1 MWISSGRAT
10 VWPCSE
16 TENQWRAGHYDGH
29 GRTALVAGVFI
40 GVREGVEF
48 LWEQRGVTPTA
59 TPKEEGLKVDQPK
72 LLMSMGRSCEE
83 FLALWATMLAL
94 YTQGAL
100 RERGSYVAIRES

>member
-72 LLMSMGRSCEE
+72 LLMSMGRK
-83 FLALWATMLAL
+83 
-94 YTQGAL
+94 L
-100 RERGSYVAIRES
+100 RRVSGVVGDYARSLHTGSASRARF